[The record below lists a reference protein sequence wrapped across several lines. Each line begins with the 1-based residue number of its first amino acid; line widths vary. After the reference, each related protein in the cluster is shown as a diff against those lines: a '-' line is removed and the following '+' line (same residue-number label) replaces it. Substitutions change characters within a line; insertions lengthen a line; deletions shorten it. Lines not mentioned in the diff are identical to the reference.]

1 MIGTRS
7 LRSGLGS
14 ATGNVSD
21 GTSPE
26 EHTMTEETGD
36 GGYTGNADGAG
47 YTGYDPGP
55 DSSSSDTPAPTPPP
69 REIYDPPIEHD
80 PIGQALV
87 SLPFAAVTAVGE
99 AAVGVATLGAAAV
112 KEGVAWLAAEVGL
125 GAVDAVTEGGSEG
138 DSEGGSEGSGG
149 AGGADGGYDGGAEG
163 AGSE

>member
-1 MIGTRS
+1 MIGTHS

-14 ATGNVSD
+14 ATGNGSD
-21 GTSPE
+21 GTTPE

-47 YTGYDPGP
+47 YSGYDPGP
-55 DSSSSDTPAPTPPP
+55 DSSNADTPAPTPPQ

-99 AAVGVATLGAAAV
+99 AAVGAATLGAAAV
-112 KEGVAWLAAEVGL
+112 KEGVSWLAAEIGL
-125 GAVDAVTEGGSEG
+125 GAADAISEGGSEG
-138 DSEGGSEGSGG
+138 DSEGSGG
-149 AGGADGGYDGGAEG
+149 AGGADGGSDGGAEG